1 MSDPHPT
8 TALDYPAPPSDPGSG
23 KYRFPADQTR
33 LAGATP
39 QDASPSN
46 LPVEGPFDLNALQR
60 ATMEDLS
67 DLAVR
72 LGVKNS
78 PPRARHPLVCELVR
92 TMVARG
98 LKVTAEGVLE
108 MGAEPFGYLRWPE
121 FSFLPCPEDLYVPAA
136 LVRQHGL
143 RAGHR
148 LTGWVRPAR
157 DKEKFMAVERVT
169 SIENIPVDQWIRTKE
184 FDELTP
190 QFPKERIIL
199 ESTAYNEPTARA
211 IDLVATLGKGQR
223 GLILAPPRTGKTV
236 MLKHIA
242 RAIQEGSP
250 DIHLMMLLVD
260 ERPEEVTD
268 FKSELKA
275 EIYSSTFDES
285 STRHIQVAE
294 LVCERAKR
302 LVELGKHVVILLDS
316 ITRLSRGYNAQLG
329 GKGRLMSGGLDAKAL
344 IKPKKFFSAARSVE
358 EGGSLTILATAL
370 VDTGSRA
377 DEVIFEEFKGT
388 GNMELH
394 LDRELIDK
402 RIFPAIQ
409 IVKSGTRRDELLYHP
424 DELSHV
430 QLLRKNLVA
439 LPPIEAMEVLLDN
452 IQATKSNMELLL
464 AGLRS

>member
-1 MSDPHPT
+1 MTLHPELHGRPEQPSEAGESRPPTDDSQNSVT
-8 TALDYPAPPSDPGSG
+8 TSPPPS
-23 KYRFPADQTR
+23 A
-33 LAGATP
+33 LL
-39 QDASPSN
+39 SPSD
-46 LPVEGPFDLNALQR
+46 GPFDLNELQR
-60 ATMEDLS
+60 MEMTALS
-67 DLAVR
+67 ALAPR
-72 LGVKNS
+72 LGVKNH

-92 TMVARG
+92 AMVMRG
-98 LKVTAEGVLE
+98 IQVKAEGILE
-108 MGAEPFGYLRWPE
+108 MGTDPFGFLRWPE

-148 LTGWVRPAR
+148 ISGTIRPAR
-157 DKEKFMAVERVT
+157 DKEKFMAIERVT
-169 SIENIPVDQWIRTKE
+169 AIEGIPMAQWLPTKN
-184 FDELTP
+184 FDSLTP
-190 QFPKERIIL
+190 QFPNERIIL
-199 ESTAYNEPTARA
+199 ESPAYHEPTARA

-242 RAIQEGSP
+242 RAIQASSE

-268 FKSELKA
+268 FKKEIDA

-285 STRHIQVAE
+285 ATRHIQVAE

-316 ITRLSRGYNAQLG
+316 ITRLSRGYNSLLG
-329 GKGRLMSGGLDAKAL
+329 GKGRLMSGGLDAKSL

-394 LDRELIDK
+394 LDRELIEK

-409 IVKSGTRRDELLYHP
+409 IVKSGTRREELLYHP
-424 DELSHV
+424 DELGHV
-430 QLLRKNLVA
+430 QLLRKHLVA
-439 LPPIEAMEVLLDN
+439 LPPVEAMEVLLDN
-452 IQATKSNMELLL
+452 IEATKSNMELLL